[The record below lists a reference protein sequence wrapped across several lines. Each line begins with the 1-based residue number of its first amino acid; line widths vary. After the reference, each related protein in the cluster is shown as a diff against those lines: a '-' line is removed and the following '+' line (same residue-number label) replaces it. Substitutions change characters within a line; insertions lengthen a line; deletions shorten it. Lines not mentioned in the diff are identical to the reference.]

1 MFFVKKL
8 GQLLAVLLVV
18 SFFSFT
24 LLTLL
29 PGDAVTV
36 RCGVGCT
43 EEQAAELRTE
53 LGLDQSVPV
62 QYVKW
67 LKNVVI
73 DRDLQASTVDF
84 QPVSEAL
91 GQRLPVTLELVIYA
105 QLIALGIGIPTA
117 LLSARN
123 PGGVFDRVGTLI
135 AALGISVPNYVF
147 AFIFILLFAVTFDI
161 FPTSGYTSLENLL
174 PDVGAQL
181 SNLWNNLV
189 SLFLPALCLALAE
202 MAIYSRLLRN
212 DLISTLQEDYV
223 MMARAK
229 GLSSG
234 YILRRHALRPSTF
247 SLITVAGINM
257 GRLIGG
263 TIIIESIF
271 NINGIGNYVAT
282 AIIKRDG
289 PPLQG
294 AVLVIAAAYVII
306 NFAVDLLYAAL
317 DPRIRD
323 ARAAA

>member
-8 GQLLAVLLVV
+8 GQLIAVLLVV
-18 SFFSFT
+18 SFFSFV

-43 EEQAAELRTE
+43 EEQAQELRDE
-53 LGLDQSVPV
+53 LGLDESIPV
-62 QYVKW
+62 QYFKW
-67 LKNVVI
+67 LDQLVL

-91 GQRLPVTLELVIYA
+91 SQRLPVTLELVLYA
-105 QLIALGIGIPTA
+105 QVIALGLGIPTA
-117 LLSARN
+117 LISARRPN
-123 PGGVFDRVGTLI
+123 GWFDKTATLI
-135 AALGISVPNYVF
+135 AALAISIPNYVF
-147 AFIFILLFAVTFDI
+147 AFVFILLFAVTFNI
-161 FPTSGYTSLENLL
+161 FPTSGYTSLEMLL
-174 PDVGAQL
+174 PDVPAQL
-181 SNLWNNLV
+181 SNIWDNLV

-247 SLITVAGINM
+247 SLITIAGINM

-263 TIIIESIF
+263 TIIIEAIF

-294 AVLVIAAAYVII
+294 AVLVIAAGYVII

-323 ARAAA
+323 ASASA